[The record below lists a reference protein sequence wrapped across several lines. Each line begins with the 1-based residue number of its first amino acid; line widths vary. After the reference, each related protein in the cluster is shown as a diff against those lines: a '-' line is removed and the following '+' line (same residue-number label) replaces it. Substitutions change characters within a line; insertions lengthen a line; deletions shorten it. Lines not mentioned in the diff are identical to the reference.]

1 MFILKNLIEMFLSKK
16 KIIGLVGAVIIA
28 AVAAFFGMSPKEVKE
43 AVVQGPEISVPA
55 ISQPPPAPEK
65 K

>member
-1 MFILKNLIEMFLSKK
+1 MFLSKK

-43 AVVQGPEISVPA
+43 AVVQGPDISVPA
-55 ISQPPPAPEK
+55 ISQPSPAPEK